1 MRASAAIRASSV
13 VGGGAHEAN
22 RRRLGASDAGGRYPV
37 PSRTAV
43 AMSASSTS
51 DTAAAAA
58 ASSAAKDAAANEASD
73 WTSLRRAS
81 GVNLAVGHP
90 GRLPDRVLA
99 RAMESAA
106 AKLRGDALASDLGFR
121 PADDDLAR
129 LGAPP
134 LSYVARRGA
143 PEALAVVSRFLSEAY
158 AFGNSDRPERY
169 AAREDSLMITNGVS
183 HGLDLACAA
192 LTRPGDVV
200 VVELPT
206 YFLAADVFADRGLAA
221 VGVGGGGGD
230 GDGSHFDVDAFEARL
245 RDPNDALRPRML
257 YLVPTHSNPR
267 GGTLPERDRERL
279 ILLAR
284 EFGFFVVADEV
295 YHLLHWGDEPPPRR
309 FAQIERE
316 MEEREGENTWDA
328 GADGWKVRAKA
339 DEDEDEENVY
349 AEAPSEPDASNTA
362 SDAASD
368 ASLPSDTCSPRCSFS
383 SHRARARLTAGN
395 TSARVVSLSS
405 FSKILAPG
413 ARVGWAEAAPPLVSA
428 LADRGYVAS
437 GGCVAPLAAGLVA
450 EAIALGDQ
458 SEWLETLRV
467 TFGASARALAEA
479 VEEERNA
486 TGWSASETPTG
497 GYFLWVKLPEGVTAT
512 SLAKHAAR
520 EEVAYLAGS
529 RCVPGGA
536 AGADDATRTCDKYV
550 RLCFAFLEED
560 ELREGARRLARA
572 VRSAREEVARRDQ
585 KERGD

>member
-1 MRASAAIRASSV
+1 
-13 VGGGAHEAN
+13 
-22 RRRLGASDAGGRYPV
+22 
-37 PSRTAV
+37 
-43 AMSASSTS
+43 MSASSTS
-51 DTAAAAA
+51 DTASAAAA
-58 ASSAAKDAAANEASD
+58 AATAAKDAAAKEASD

-106 AKLRGDALASDLGFR
+106 AKLRGDALAADLGFC
-121 PADDDLAR
+121 PADDTLAR

-143 PEALAVVSRFLSEAY
+143 PDALAVVARFLSEAY
-158 AFGNSDRPERY
+158 AFGDPDRPERY

-206 YFLAADVFADRGLAA
+206 YFLAADVFADRGLVA
-221 VGVGGGGGD
+221 VGVGDGGDGGGD
-230 GDGSHFDVDAFEARL
+230 GGGGRGGGGSGSGSHFDVDAFEARL

-257 YLVPTHSNPR
+257 YLVPAHSNPR

-316 MEEREGENTWDA
+316 MEEREGEDAWDA
-328 GADGWKVRAKA
+328 GADGWKARADA
-339 DEDEDEENVY
+339 GEDEDEENVY
-349 AEAPSEPDASNTA
+349 AEAPSEPGASN
-362 SDAASD
+362 AASD
-368 ASLPSDTCSPRCSFS
+368 ASPSSDASSPRCSLS
-383 SHRARARLTAGN
+383 AHRARARLTAGN

-413 ARVGWAEAAPPLVSA
+413 ARVGWAEAAPALVSA

-458 SEWLETLRV
+458 SEWLETLRS
-467 TFGASARALAEA
+467 TLGAAARALAEA
-479 VEEERNA
+479 VEEEREA

-536 AGADDATRTCDKYV
+536 AGAEDAARRCDEHV

-572 VRSAREEVARRDQ
+572 VRSAREEVAQRGER
-585 KERGD
+585 ERGD

>member
-1 MRASAAIRASSV
+1 
-13 VGGGAHEAN
+13 
-22 RRRLGASDAGGRYPV
+22 
-37 PSRTAV
+37 
-43 AMSASSTS
+43 MSASSTS
-51 DTAAAAA
+51 DSAAAAAVAA
-58 ASSAAKDAAANEASD
+58 ASSAAKDAAAKEASD

-106 AKLRGDALASDLGFR
+106 AKLRGDALASDLGFC
-121 PADDDLAR
+121 PADDTLAR

-143 PEALAVVSRFLSEAY
+143 PDALAVVARFLSEAY
-158 AFGNSDRPERY
+158 AFGDPDRPERY

-206 YFLAADVFADRGLAA
+206 YFLAADVFADRGLVA
-221 VGVGGGGGD
+221 VGVGDGDGCGGGG
-230 GDGSHFDVDAFEARL
+230 GGGGGGSHFDVDAFEARL
-245 RDPNDALRPRML
+245 RDQNDALRPRML
-257 YLVPTHSNPR
+257 YLVPAHSNPR

-316 MEEREGENTWDA
+316 MQEREGEDAWDA
-328 GADGWKVRAKA
+328 GADGWKVRADA

-349 AEAPSEPDASNTA
+349 AEAPSEPGASN
-362 SDAASD
+362 AASD
-368 ASLPSDTCSPRCSFS
+368 ASPSSDASASSDASSPRCSLS
-383 SHRARARLTAGN
+383 AHRARARLTAGN

-413 ARVGWAEAAPPLVSA
+413 ARVGWAEAAPALVSA

-458 SEWLETLRV
+458 SEWLETLRS
-467 TFGASARALAEA
+467 TLGAAATALAEA
-479 VEEERNA
+479 VEEEREA
-486 TGWSASETPTG
+486 TGWSTSETPTG

-529 RCVPGGA
+529 RCVPAGA
-536 AGADDATRTCDKYV
+536 AGAEDAARRCDEHV

-572 VRSAREEVARRDQ
+572 VRSAREEVAQRGER
-585 KERGD
+585 ERGG